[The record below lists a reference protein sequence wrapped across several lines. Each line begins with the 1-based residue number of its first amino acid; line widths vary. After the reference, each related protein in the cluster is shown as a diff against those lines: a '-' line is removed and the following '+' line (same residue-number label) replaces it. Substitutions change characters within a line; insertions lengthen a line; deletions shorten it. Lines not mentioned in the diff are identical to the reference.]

1 MKSVAREV
9 AIQPLG
15 GLVPCN
21 FNLNIDVIFWY
32 LISSLFFDEKLYQI
46 LSHFGEKSKFWTFS
60 EKLDLSS
67 STDPTHWSCIQSEIN
82 CWNIISKQ
90 LTRHNS
96 AAFISKIHF
105 VKTHPISNA
114 VFYGRLPFLPYFKKK
129 SPHHYETHD
138 LKQVAV

>member
-60 EKLDLSS
+60 EKLDLSP

-105 VKTHPISNA
+105 VKTHPISLFA
-114 VFYGRLPFLPYFKKK
+114 LLQKEV
-129 SPHHYETHD
+129 SPPLWNSWSEASCC
-138 LKQVAV
+138 LAGAS